1 MDAIKKKIL
10 DMMLKKPGATKEQ
23 LDTLFTLQKL
33 RDVPLR
39 DILTSEKL
47 FTEEELNN
55 FFTKKLYLPSLEF
68 TNNKF
73 DPSVVKLIPQD
84 VERKY
89 RVIPIFLIEKNLTI
103 ALDDP
108 LNIFVLDYITAISE
122 YEVDIVLSSRSDI
135 IAALDVC
142 YGKDNEGAN
151 TAIKVELDKKSPA
164 SRQVE
169 LMLQETME
177 ISDVV
182 KESEKAP
189 IIKLV
194 EYVIAEALKKR
205 ASDIHIEPVLD
216 GVRVRYRIDGN
227 LYDIFKLPK
236 ANQNAVLTRI
246 KIISEM
252 DITEARMPQDGRF
265 KVRLEGREVDFRV
278 SALPTAYGQKFVLRA
293 LDKANLSIGLDKLGF
308 SEEPSRIFTEA
319 ISRPFGMILV
329 TGPTGSGKSTT
340 LYSVLNKLKIPE
352 RHILTVEDPV
362 EYQVEGITQVP
373 VRSEI
378 GLDFASALRSILRH
392 TPDIIMVGEIRDHE
406 TADIAVKASLTG
418 QLVLST
424 LHTNDAVSSIA
435 RLIDMGVEP
444 FLVASSLIMVCAQR
458 LARCICPKCKEPA
471 EPPKKDLLKEVGFKE
486 QVTFYQG
493 KGCKYCNNAG
503 YYGRIA
509 ILEAVLIEGGIR
521 EMIMEKRSTDDM
533 KEYAVKECGMKI
545 LRDDAFEKV
554 ANGIITLDEAIRIT
568 TQE

>member
-89 RVIPIFLIEKNLTI
+89 RVIPLFLIEKNLTI

>member
-10 DMMLKKPGATKEQ
+10 DMIFKKPGVTKEQ
-23 LDTLFTLQKL
+23 MDTLFTLQKL
-33 RDVPLR
+33 RDIPLR
-39 DILTSEKL
+39 EVLIAEKL
-47 FTEEELNN
+47 FTDEELNN
-55 FFTKKLYLPSLEF
+55 FFTRKLYLPSLEF

-73 DPSVVKLIPQD
+73 DPNVVKLIPQD

-89 RVIPIFLIEKNLTI
+89 SIMPIFLIEKNLTI
-103 ALDDP
+103 AIDDP
-108 LNIFVLDYITAISE
+108 LNIFVLDYIKAISE
-122 YEVDIVLSSRSDI
+122 YDVDIVLSSRSDI
-135 IAALDVC
+135 IDALNVC
-142 YGKDNEGAN
+142 YGKDNQGAN
-151 TAIKVELDKKSPA
+151 TGIKVELDKKPLA
-164 SRQVE
+164 SKQVE
-169 LMLQETME
+169 LMTQQTIE
-177 ISDVV
+177 ISDVI
-182 KESEKAP
+182 KESENPP

-236 ANQNAVLTRI
+236 QNQDAVLTRI
-246 KIISEM
+246 KILSEM
-252 DITEARMPQDGRF
+252 DITESRMPQDGRF

-278 SALPTAYGQKFVLRA
+278 SALPTAFGQKFVLRA
-293 LDKANLSIGLDKLGF
+293 LDKSNLSAGLDKLGF
-308 SEEPSRIFTEA
+308 SEDPTRVFTEA
-319 ISRPFGMILV
+319 ISKPFGMILV

-340 LYSVLNKLKIPE
+340 LYSVLNKLMTPE
-352 RHILTVEDPV
+352 RHIVTVEDPV
-362 EYQVEGITQVP
+362 EYQIDGITQVQ

-444 FLVASSLIMVCAQR
+444 FLAASSLVMVCAQR
-458 LARCICPKCKEPA
+458 LARCICPKCKEPMEA
-471 EPPKKDLLKEVGFKE
+471 PADLLKEVGFKDK
-486 QVTFYQG
+486 VVFYQG
-493 KGCKYCNNAG
+493 KGCRYCNNAG

-509 ILEAVLIEGGIR
+509 ILEAVLIDQGIR
-521 EMIMEKRSTDDM
+521 EMIMEKRSTDEI
-533 KEYAVKECGMKI
+533 KEYAVKNCGMKT
-545 LRDDAFEKV
+545 LRDDAFKKV
-554 ANGIITLDEAIRIT
+554 ADGMITLDEAIRIT

>member
-10 DMMLKKPGATKEQ
+10 DMIFKKPGVTKEQ
-23 LDTLFTLQKL
+23 MDTLFTLQKL
-33 RDVPLR
+33 RDIPLR
-39 DILTSEKL
+39 EVLIAEKL
-47 FTEEELNN
+47 FTDEELNN
-55 FFTKKLYLPSLEF
+55 FFTRKLYLPSLEF

-73 DPSVVKLIPQD
+73 DPNVVKLIPQD

-89 RVIPIFLIEKNLTI
+89 SIMPIFLIEKNLTI
-103 ALDDP
+103 AIDDP
-108 LNIFVLDYITAISE
+108 LNIFVLDYIKAISE

-135 IAALDVC
+135 IDALNVC
-142 YGKDNEGAN
+142 YGKDNQGAN
-151 TAIKVELDKKSPA
+151 TGIKVELDKKPPA

-169 LMLQETME
+169 LMTQQTIE
-177 ISDVV
+177 ISDVI
-182 KESEKAP
+182 KESENPP

-236 ANQNAVLTRI
+236 QNQDAVLTRI
-246 KIISEM
+246 KILSEM
-252 DITEARMPQDGRF
+252 DITESRMPQDGRF

-278 SALPTAYGQKFVLRA
+278 SALPTAFGQKFVLRA
-293 LDKANLSIGLDKLGF
+293 LDKSNLSAGLDKLGF
-308 SEEPSRIFTEA
+308 SEDPTRVFTEA
-319 ISRPFGMILV
+319 ISKPFGMILV

-340 LYSVLNKLKIPE
+340 LYSVLNKLMTPE
-352 RHILTVEDPV
+352 RHIVTVEDPV
-362 EYQVEGITQVP
+362 EYQIEGITQVQ

-444 FLVASSLIMVCAQR
+444 FLAASSLVMVCAQR
-458 LARCICPKCKEPA
+458 LARCICPKCKEPMEA
-471 EPPKKDLLKEVGFKE
+471 PADLLKEVGFKDK
-486 QVTFYQG
+486 VVFYQG
-493 KGCKYCNNAG
+493 KGCRYCNNAG

-509 ILEAVLIEGGIR
+509 ILEAVLIDQGIR
-521 EMIMEKRSTDDM
+521 EMIMEKRSTDEI
-533 KEYAVKECGMKI
+533 KEYAVKNCGMKT
-545 LRDDAFEKV
+545 LRDDAFKKV
-554 ANGIITLDEAIRIT
+554 ADGVITLDEAIRIT

>member
-521 EMIMEKRSTDDM
+521 EMISLEPFPKMRCAGSRSSSLDKR
-533 KEYAVKECGMKI
+533 V
-545 LRDDAFEKV
+545 R
-554 ANGIITLDEAIRIT
+554 R
-568 TQE
+568 

>member
-1 MDAIKKKIL
+1 MDAVKKKI
-10 DMMLKKPGATKEQ
+10 MEMILKKPGVTKEQ
-23 LDTLFTLQKL
+23 VDTLFTLQKL
-33 RDVPLR
+33 RDIPLR
-39 DILTSEKL
+39 DVLVAEKL
-47 FTEEELNN
+47 FSEEELNA
-55 FFTKKLYLPSLEF
+55 FFSKKLYLPALEF

-73 DPSVVKLIPQD
+73 DPNVVKLIPQD
-84 VERKY
+84 VARKY
-89 RVIPIFLIEKNLTI
+89 HIIPIFLIEKNLTI
-103 ALDDP
+103 ALADP
-108 LNIFVLDYITAISE
+108 LNIFVLDYISTISE
-122 YEVDIVLSSRSDI
+122 YEVDLVLSTKSDI
-135 IAALDVC
+135 TGALDVC

-151 TAIKVELDKKSPA
+151 TVLSMDFNKQQGAPKDVQLLA
-164 SRQVE
+164 Q
-169 LMLQETME
+169 QTME
-177 ISDVV
+177 ISNAL
-182 KESEKAP
+182 KESENPP

-194 EYVIAEALKKR
+194 EYVVAEALKKR
-205 ASDIHIEPVLD
+205 ASDIHVEPVAD

-236 ANQNAVLTRI
+236 ANQDAVLTRL

-252 DITEARMPQDGRF
+252 DITEARLPQDGRF
-265 KVRLEGREVDFRV
+265 KVRLEGKEVDFRV
-278 SALPTAYGQKFVLRA
+278 SALPTAFGQKFVMRA
-293 LDKANLSIGLDKLGF
+293 LDKSNLSIGLDKLGF

-319 ISRPFGMILV
+319 ISKPFGMILV

-340 LYSVLNKLKIPE
+340 LYSILNKLRTPE

-362 EYQVEGITQVP
+362 EYQIEGITQVQ
-373 VRSEI
+373 VRTEI

-424 LHTNDAVSSIA
+424 LHTNDAISSIA

-444 FLVASSLIMVCAQR
+444 FLLASSLVMVCAQR

-471 EPPKKDLLKEVGFKE
+471 DPPRKDLLKEVGFKNE
-486 QVTFYQG
+486 VTFYQG

-509 ILEAVLIEGGIR
+509 ILEAALIDQGMR
-521 EMIMEKRSTDDM
+521 DMIIEKRSTDDI
-533 KEYAVKECGMKI
+533 KAYAVKQCGMKI
-545 LRDDAFEKV
+545 LRDDAFQKV
-554 ANGIITLDEAIRIT
+554 ADGIITLDEAIRIT